1 MDRSKPKTTRSKPAG
16 NANLPRKKK
25 KDDDL
30 HPLASLHLENFVR
43 ISEEMDVNWFRGL
56 VEKNE
61 VIEMKRSASEEIRG
75 SGQRSD
81 GMVL

>member
-16 NANLPRKKK
+16 NANLPRKQ

-43 ISEEMDVNWFRGL
+43 ITEEMDVNWFRGL

-75 SGQRSD
+75 SGQRS
-81 GMVL
+81 GLQK